1 MWADS
6 YGIHAFQCMFHQR
19 RNNHHNYTTLY
30 FAISKDERRVCYL
43 TWIPILFYGNGRIRI
58 GMLVPRAIY

>member
-6 YGIHAFQCMFHQR
+6 YGVHAFQCMFHQR
-19 RNNHHNYTTLY
+19 RNNHHDYTTLY

-43 TWIPILFYGNGRIRI
+43 TWIPILF
-58 GMLVPRAIY
+58 LWEW